1 MVTSPQSSAPAMP
14 QTTRPLAGILFLLAS
29 TWGISA
35 LDTTS
40 KWVMTSGIS
49 LFFLCWLRYAVHL
62 VLVLCLVLPGKGL
75 KILRS
80 LRLRDQILR
89 GLTMLTATLVF
100 FKVLQLLPQAQAT
113 AINFLAPL
121 LMLVA
126 APWVLHEPTRVSRW
140 VAAGIGFIG
149 VLIVVRPSGGLDPV
163 GVALAL
169 TTAMLYATQFII
181 TRRVAV
187 DNALTTL
194 VWSGLVGTVCMTL
207 CMPFILPAAL
217 PVLHELTPLQ
227 WLVALSTGVF
237 GLLGHLFQ
245 IQAYRNAPASMLAPF
260 QYTQILA
267 ASTLGWLVW
276 RQFPDAMTWV
286 GIGIICASGIGIG
299 LWEWRAL
306 RAGRLAIKAA
316 APKK

>member
-1 MVTSPQSSAPAMP
+1 MATTPQSSAVMP
-14 QTTRPLAGILFLLAS
+14 HTTRPLAGILFLLAS

-35 LDTTS
+35 LDSTS
-40 KWVMTSGIS
+40 KWAMASGVS
-49 LFFLCWLRYAVHL
+49 LLFLCWLRYTVHL
-62 VLVLCLVLPGKGL
+62 ALVLCLVLPSKGL
-75 KILRS
+75 TILRS

-89 GLTMLTATLVF
+89 GLVMLTATLVF

-140 VAAGIGFIG
+140 IAAGVGFIG
-149 VLIVVRPSGGLDPV
+149 VLIVVRPSGGLHPV

-169 TTAMLYATQFII
+169 TTAVLYATQFII

-207 CMPFILPAAL
+207 YMPFVLPAAL
-217 PVLHELTPLQ
+217 PSLGELNPLQ

-267 ASTLGWLVW
+267 ASSLGWLVW
-276 RQFPDAMTWV
+276 RQFPDAMTWI

-299 LWEWRAL
+299 VWEWRAL
-306 RAGRLAIKAA
+306 RADHPAVKA
-316 APKK
+316 PVSKK